1 MFPSGIALIVIAR
14 AGAGALKSP
23 EIAGELQ
30 QAASN
35 LAARL
40 ARQPR

>member
-1 MFPSGIALIVIAR
+1 MFPPGIALIVIAR
-14 AGAGALKSP
+14 GGAGSLKHAAV
-23 EIAGELQ
+23 AGELV

-40 ARQPR
+40 ARQAR

>member
-1 MFPSGIALIVIAR
+1 MFPAGTALIVIAR
-14 AGAGALKSP
+14 TGAGELKSQA
-23 EIAGELQ
+23 IAGELV

-40 ARQPR
+40 ARQGR